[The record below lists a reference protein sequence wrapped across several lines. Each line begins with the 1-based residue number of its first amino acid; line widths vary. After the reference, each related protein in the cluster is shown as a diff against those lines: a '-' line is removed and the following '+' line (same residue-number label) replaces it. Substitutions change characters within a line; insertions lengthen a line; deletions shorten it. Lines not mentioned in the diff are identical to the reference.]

1 MIVAPRI
8 TRLTLMAGGVVLP
21 SLPEAAASFLAPGR
35 ELPAGQRRALLEASL
50 PLADGREPPARF
62 CARAAAICGAL
73 GETAAA
79 QLDERLADELTPLAG
94 IPALLLDPALTCEL
108 RLVSDYPAEW
118 LLPALKRSG
127 LARIF
132 PAGEIAYVADLGGFL
147 GLFDALVERR
157 VIVPGQ
163 TLWVDAHSPHTSAA
177 LRKGIDAAIFED
189 ARRFRRDLGM
199 WRLIPL
205 SA

>member
-1 MIVAPRI
+1 MIVTPRI
-8 TRLTLMAGGVVLP
+8 TRLTMMAGGVVLP
-21 SLPEAAASFLAPGR
+21 SLPGAAASFLAPGR
-35 ELPAGQRRALLEASL
+35 ELPGGQRRALLEASL
-50 PLADGREPPARF
+50 PLAEGREQPARF
-62 CARAAAICGAL
+62 CARAAAICGEP
-73 GETAAA
+73 GEPAAA
-79 QLDERLADELTPLAG
+79 QLHERLADELAPLAG
-94 IPALLLDPALTCEL
+94 MPALLFDPALTCEL

-118 LLPALKRSG
+118 LLPTLARSG

-132 PAGEIAYVADLGGFL
+132 PAGEIAYVADLGGFP

-163 TLWVDAHSPHTSAA
+163 TLWVDAHSPRTSAA

-189 ARRFRRDLGM
+189 ARRLRRDLGM
-199 WRLIPL
+199 WRLLPL